1 MLALTEEYQEEE
13 GETVFQEKE
22 NSDMFE
28 TSNGV
33 PAIGPWWEAAQ
44 MCVTA
49 PVQVPM
55 SCSQYPEERK
65 SM

>member
-44 MCVTA
+44 M
-49 PVQVPM
+49 